1 MFYHSIAGVH
11 KHAYSTVCKE
21 KKKKNKTQR
30 FFAFLYKED
39 KKISITRRPAKKGHY
54 NTP

>member
-21 KKKKNKTQR
+21 KKKNDKSQKI
-30 FFAFLYKED
+30 FAFF
-39 KKISITRRPAKKGHY
+39 I
-54 NTP
+54 